1 MILNLIIINLCIV
14 YAYDIV
20 NFPRNLMS
28 NGLSIILHRYISP
41 NLIKLPKVLE
51 CSLCAT
57 MWSSLIYLCIAYVNS
72 FDSFMVAAGFACLNS
87 YLTTYTNYLI
97 NLSNKLIITLLTL
110 IERCA
115 DKVKNSNILK

>member
-20 NFPRNLMS
+20 NFPRNLVS
-28 NGLSIILHRYISP
+28 KALTIILHRDVSP
-41 NLIKLPKVLE
+41 SIVKLPKLLE

-57 MWSSLIYLCIAYVNS
+57 MWSSLLYLVICYVDS
-72 FDSFMVAAGFACLNS
+72 FDSFMVAMGLACLNS
-87 YLTTYTNYLI
+87 YLTTYTNYLF
-97 NLSNKLIITLLTL
+97 NLSNKLITTILVL

-115 DKVKNSNILK
+115 DKLRNSNILK